1 MSVLL
6 SIFKQ
11 PVLCGF
17 FMVVASCCFIS
28 KNFSSFSYSV
38 ITIVAMQTLD
48 KLCVSNKKK
57 DKVLNQLSATAMNL
71 KENALSIRFKTAF
84 KNSLHHLSAIVVFLP
99 RPWEICKG

>member
-1 MSVLL
+1 MSALL

-11 PVLCGF
+11 SVLCGF

-57 DKVLNQLSATAMNL
+57 TVLNQLSAMNL
-71 KENALSIRFKTAF
+71 KENALNIRFQAAF
-84 KNSLHHLSAIVVFLP
+84 KNSIHHLSATVVFLP
-99 RPWEICKG
+99 RPLEI

>member
-57 DKVLNQLSATAMNL
+57 RQSFKSAVCNCNEFER
-71 KENALSIRFKTAF
+71 KCFEY
-84 KNSLHHLSAIVVFLP
+84 
-99 RPWEICKG
+99 